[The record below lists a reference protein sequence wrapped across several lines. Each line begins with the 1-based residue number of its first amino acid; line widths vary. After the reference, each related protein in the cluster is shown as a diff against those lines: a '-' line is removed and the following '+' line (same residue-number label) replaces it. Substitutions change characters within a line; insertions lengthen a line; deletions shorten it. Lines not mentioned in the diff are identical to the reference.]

1 MDPPRKK
8 KMSKK
13 TLNQKQFVTTTSQL
27 KQRLN
32 MEVAQILPPKT
43 FEKNWEAKAGSQTQ
57 IQPVKKR
64 KLPEFCKDNTS
75 SVDKKRKISNSQIED
90 IFRDMKFSV
99 PLISALPKTP
109 PKKVQSPDRKRK
121 LLKPIDILNDKTN
134 VPVPLISALPK
145 TPPKKVQSPDRKRK
159 LPKPI
164 DILNDKTNVPCPP
177 PSHNDLKIRYANSF
191 GTKENLNKRL
201 DKKLFHNS
209 NSHSFSVGDILK
221 QMSSS
226 SNNQK
231 TVPVH
236 QRVCRWRIQETKTKV
251 VVEFPHSPVKIQPNE
266 EQRKKFA
273 CLDEIMLQYLKD

>member
-99 PLISALPKTP
+99 PLISELPKTP
-109 PKKVQSPDRKRK
+109 PKKVQSPDRE
-121 LLKPIDILNDKTN
+121 
-134 VPVPLISALPK
+134 
-145 TPPKKVQSPDRKRK
+145 QK

>member
-1 MDPPRKK
+1 MLVFATTNNTYKLHYPSSIMDPPRKK

-99 PLISALPKTP
+99 SLISALPKTP

-134 VPVPLISALPK
+134 VP
-145 TPPKKVQSPDRKRK
+145 
-159 LPKPI
+159 
-164 DILNDKTNVPCPP
+164 PP